1 MKTSTNSA
9 LTVFYNDAYVLDKG
23 VETRTKARPLAR
35 IITEGEVPGVTLK
48 SPQSVTR
55 EQLLQIHD
63 ARYLDELWSKDPK
76 FLASILASTGGVLAA
91 LDQAMIDGASG
102 TLSSG
107 LHHAQRGAENG
118 LCYLNGLALVVHVA
132 IERYVLTDVGILDTD
147 AHWGGG
153 TFQLVGNNPKVR
165 ISDVTVSD
173 FDGWQ
178 SSESRHHLK
187 MVSDPKTYLDE
198 VKQALMHLEGIELLV
213 YNAGMDPFEDCG
225 TGGKRG
231 ITREILEERERLVA
245 QWCIDTKTPALFTLA
260 GGYTGHNLDLEGV
273 ARLHLPTIREF
284 QRIIVS

>member
-1 MKTSTNSA
+1 MNTTTNTT
-9 LTVFYNDAYVLDKG
+9 LTVFYNDEYVNPNDA
-23 VETRTKARPLAR
+23 ETRTKAEPLAR
-35 IITEGEVPGVTLK
+35 MIEQGEVSGVVLK
-48 SPQSVTR
+48 SPRSVTR

-63 ARYLDELWSKDPK
+63 ARYLDEQWGKDPQ

-107 LHHAQRGAENG
+107 LHHAQRGADNG
-118 LCYLNGLALVVHVA
+118 LCYLNGLALVVLAA
-132 IERYVLTDVGILDTD
+132 IEKYGLTDVGILDTD

-153 TFQLVGNNPKVR
+153 TFQLVGSNPKVR

-173 FDGWQ
+173 FDRWQ

-187 MVSDPKTYLDE
+187 LVDDPSVYLDE
-198 VKQALMHLEGIELLV
+198 VKKALTQLEDIEFMV

-225 TGGKRG
+225 IGGMRG
-231 ITREILEERERLVA
+231 ITREILGERERLVA

-260 GGYTGHNLDLEGV
+260 GGYTGTNLDLEGV

>member
-1 MKTSTNSA
+1 MNTTTNTT
-9 LTVFYNDAYVLDKG
+9 LTVFYNDEYVNPNDA
-23 VETRTKARPLAR
+23 ETRTKARPIAR
-35 IITEGEVPGVTLK
+35 MITEGEVPGVTLK

-173 FDGWQ
+173 FDRWQ

-260 GGYTGHNLDLEGV
+260 GGYMGHNLDLEGV